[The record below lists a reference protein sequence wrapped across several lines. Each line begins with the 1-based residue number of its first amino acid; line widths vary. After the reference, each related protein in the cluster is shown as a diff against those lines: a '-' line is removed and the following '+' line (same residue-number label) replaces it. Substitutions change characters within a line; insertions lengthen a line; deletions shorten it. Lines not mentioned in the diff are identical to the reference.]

1 MRLAVD
7 GLFQS
12 ALAPL
17 AVALLAFSLPG
28 IVFWP
33 YFTGLVLLAV
43 GLPFLIKN
51 EVPQAYG
58 LDKIMPFGRLF
69 YAMPMAVF
77 GTEHFVFTPAVA
89 DMVPRWI
96 PGHLFWVYFAGIA
109 LIAAALSIMMKKYSQ
124 LAATLLGVMLFLF
137 VVLISVPRIVANP
150 TDRFAWAVGLRD
162 LAFSGGAFAFAGTQ
176 ANVPPT
182 SGLLSLVNLGRFFV
196 AIPVLVFGVE
206 HFLHPDFAPGVPLNK
221 LTPAY
226 IPARLLWAYLA
237 GAVLIPAGMY
247 HPEQKSSLGGNL
259 SWSHDSSSRA
269 DYLRAH
275 LSRQPLEH
283 RERAQLFRR
292 YPGLRRCRAA
302 SSRRNAKRGST
313 PCLKE
318 IHLACR
324 TFFLSWKEC

>member
-237 GAVLIPAGMY
+237 GAVLIPAGACIILN
-247 HPEQKSSLGGNL
+247 KKARLAATSLGLMILLLVLIIYVPILVANP
-259 SWSHDSSSRA
+259 SSIGSGLNYFVDTLAFAGAALLLA
-269 DYLRAH
+269 DAMPRED
-275 LSRQPLEH
+275 QPH
-283 RERAQLFRR
+283 V
-292 YPGLRRCRAA
+292 
-302 SSRRNAKRGST
+302 
-313 PCLKE
+313 
-318 IHLACR
+318 
-324 TFFLSWKEC
+324 